1 MQEDGYPLHGSL
13 FERSA
18 AILDALGLCQA
29 SEVREAVPLAGGVAS
44 DIVRVRFRDS
54 TLCVKFALERL
65 RVEQDWRAPVHR
77 GRAEY
82 AWLSVAQGVRPGI
95 VPALHGWS
103 DAQGGFV
110 MEYIA
115 GPGVYLWK
123 AALLAEAPDRGEAAK
138 VADAL
143 AAIHAASVAPG
154 FDAGPFGNA
163 PDFAALRLD
172 PYLRHTARQH
182 PDLAAPLTDMADALG
197 RQDRVLVHGD
207 VSPKNILFRDGRPVL
222 LDAECA
228 TMGDGVFDVAFCL
241 NHLALKAIHLP
252 GSRARLVQAILAFWA
267 AYRPRLTWEDPAAFE
282 ARVAR
287 LLPMLMLARVDGK
300 SPVEYL
306 TPARQAQV
314 RALARALIS
323 QSAARIGA
331 VADRIAGAAS

>member
-1 MQEDGYPLHGSL
+1 MHELGHPLNGSL
-13 FERSA
+13 SARSA
-18 AILDALGLCQA
+18 SLLEELGLCQP
-29 SEVREAVPLAGGVAS
+29 SEIVEAVPLAGGVAS
-44 DIVRVRFRDS
+44 DIARVRFRDR
-54 TLCVKFALERL
+54 TVCVKFALERL

-82 AWLSVAQGVRPGI
+82 AWLTAARRVRPGI

-103 DAQGGFV
+103 DAQGGFA
-110 MEYIA
+110 MEYIG

-123 AALLAEAPDRGEAAK
+123 AALLAEEPDRGEAAK

-143 AAIHAASVAPG
+143 GAIHAESTRAG
-154 FDAGPFGNA
+154 FNTGPFRNA
-163 PDFAALRLD
+163 PDFEALRLD
-172 PYLRHTARQH
+172 PYLRHTAGKH
-182 PDLAAPLTDMADALG
+182 SDLAAPLVDMADALG
-197 RQDRVLVHGD
+197 RQDLVLVHGD
-207 VSPKNILFRDGRPVL
+207 VSPKNILLRDDRPVL

-267 AYRPRLTWEDPAAFE
+267 AYRLHLTWEDPAAFE

-306 TPARQAQV
+306 SPAGQAKV
-314 RALARALIS
+314 RALARALI
-323 QSAARIGA
+323 ARPVAHVGA
-331 VADRIAGAAS
+331 VAAILAGDAP